1 MTTTHQARSDELR
14 ARLATRTA
22 QIFNGKYRVGDAVM
36 YIPGVGE
43 TPVWERT
50 YAPARVQAGRSI
62 VQLAGRE
69 CPVDTDKLFS
79 PPAEILAP
87 RCREERVGLWPVL
100 VGFAAG
106 IAATVAIALMV
117 PPAKAVPPE
126 NIVIDCDEPGA
137 EPAEKDVVSV

>member
-1 MTTTHQARSDELR
+1 MSMQTLAIEQQLAARRVEV
-14 ARLATRTA
+14 
-22 QIFNGKYRVGDAVM
+22 FNGKYRVGDPVM
-36 YIPGVGE
+36 YIPGIGE

-50 YAPARVQAGRSI
+50 YGPARVQAGRSI

-87 RCREERVGLWPVL
+87 RCREARVGLWPVL

-106 IAATVAIALMV
+106 IAATIAIALLV

-126 NIVIDCDEPGA
+126 RIVIDCYEPGEVPTEEGSA
-137 EPAEKDVVSV
+137 A